1 MKFLSAFAPLALL
14 QAVSAHYIFPSI
26 NNSGNWQYVRQTV
39 NHQHTGPIENVY
51 SDLMTCYELSPG
63 RGPSGV
69 MNVQAGSSVT
79 VNSSPT
85 IFHPGPS
92 IAYLARV
99 PAGQSASTWDGKGA
113 VWFKI
118 WQDNAI
124 ISGGGITWPTMNQ
137 NSVSVPLP
145 RCLENGQ
152 YLLRFEHIAL
162 HSASNA
168 GGAQLYLSCAQINVQ
183 GGSGGYR
190 PAGMLSFPGAYSP
203 NDPGLL
209 INIYW
214 PVPTSYTPPGGRVG
228 SC

>member
-1 MKFLSAFAPLALL
+1 MKFSAILPLALA
-14 QAVSAHYIFPSI
+14 QAAAAHYIFPSI

-39 NHQHTGPIENVY
+39 NHQHTGPIEDVY
-51 SDLMTCYELSPG
+51 SPLMTCYELNPG

-69 MNVQAGSSVT
+69 MNVQAGSTVT
-79 VNSSPT
+79 FSSSPP
-85 IFHPGPS
+85 IFHPGPA
-92 IAYLARV
+92 IAYLAKV

-124 ISGGGITWPTMNQ
+124 ISNNGISWPNMGAAAVN
-137 NSVSVPLP
+137 VPLP

-152 YLLRFEHIAL
+152 YLLRFEHIGL
-162 HSASNA
+162 HSASSI

-190 PAGMLSFPGAYSP
+190 PAGMLSFPGSYSP
-203 NDPGLL
+203 NDPGLHM
-209 INIYW
+209 NMYW
-214 PVPTSYTPPGGRVG
+214 PVPTSYTAPGGPVG